1 MISVDLD
8 HVYRP
13 STFLIELCGRA
24 QGRFMGVEAVG
35 IVGVAHLR
43 QGLAIGSHC
52 KICAVIEA
60 FQYVPLSL
68 GALERTGWINGWS
81 PKMHDRP
88 GGEKVKVA
96 SPE

>member
-1 MISVDLD
+1 LSSVDLD

-24 QGRFMGVEAVG
+24 QSRFMGVEAVG

-52 KICAVIEA
+52 
-60 FQYVPLSL
+60 
-68 GALERTGWINGWS
+68 
-81 PKMHDRP
+81 
-88 GGEKVKVA
+88 
-96 SPE
+96 